1 MGAVAFLFAGQGAQ
15 YPGMGQSLCES
26 SKAAQAVFA
35 LTDQIRPGTSAQC
48 FAGTKE
54 ELSQTVNT
62 QPTVF
67 AVDLAAACALLEAG
81 VVPQAICGFSLGE
94 VAALTYAGAFSHA
107 EGFRL
112 VTKRAELMQRAAEQ
126 SNGGMAAILKLSNED
141 VEQLCAS
148 NPGVYPV
155 NYNCPGQLVVAG
167 GQDALEKFYLAVQ
180 QKGGRAMP
188 LAVSGAFHSPYMAEA
203 AEEFYQLLSTLSFH
217 NPSCPVYANGTAEPY
232 APPYAAL
239 LSRQIASPVRF
250 EQSIRAMARAGI
262 DTFVEVGP
270 GKTLT
275 GLVRK
280 ILPEAKTCNVQD
292 VESFTETIRALQ
304 GGNAC

>member
-1 MGAVAFLFAGQGAQ
+1 MGTVAFLFAGQGAQ
-15 YPGMGQSLCES
+15 YSGMGQSLCES

-35 LTDQIRPGTSAQC
+35 LADQIRPGTGAQC
-48 FAGTKE
+48 FTGTKE

-67 AVDLAAACALLEAG
+67 AVDLAAACALSEAG

-94 VAALTYAGAFSHA
+94 VAALTYAGVFSHA

-126 SNGGMAAILKLSNED
+126 SKGGMAAILKLSNGD

-148 NPGVYPV
+148 HPGVYPV

-167 GQDALEKFYLAVQ
+167 VQDALKEFCAAVQ

-203 AEEFYQLLSTLSFH
+203 AEEFYQLLSDFSFQT
-217 NPSCPVYANGTAEPY
+217 PSCPVYANATAEPY
-232 APPYAAL
+232 APPYATL
-239 LSRQIASPVRF
+239 LAQQITSPVRF
-250 EQSIRAMARAGI
+250 EQSIRAMSQAGI

-275 GLVRK
+275 GLIRK
-280 ILPEAKTCNVQD
+280 ILPEAGVYNVQD
-292 VESFTETIRALQ
+292 EESLHATVQALQ